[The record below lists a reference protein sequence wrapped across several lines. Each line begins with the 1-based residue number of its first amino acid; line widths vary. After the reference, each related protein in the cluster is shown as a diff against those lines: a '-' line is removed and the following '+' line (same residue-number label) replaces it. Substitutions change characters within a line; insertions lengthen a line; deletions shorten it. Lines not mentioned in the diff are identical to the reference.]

1 MSCLLR
7 PWLALL
13 GVLALAACSSG
24 GPSAP
29 ASAPAASKPAA
40 GAAAA
45 PQAAA
50 SVAPAAASAAPP
62 ASGQPRQQLKIGF
75 ANVTAIHS
83 ALWTASEGGIFA
95 RNDLDVELANL
106 GRSQSVQAALLS
118 HEVVIASVSGSSTVN
133 VQLAG
138 GDLVMIGAIFDT
150 MPYQLAT
157 TRDITSLT
165 DLRGKSIG
173 INSFGGAADSILRYL
188 LRQAGVD
195 PERETTILQVGAQ
208 NERIAALQ
216 SGAIQATLVDPP
228 FSSIA
233 EKEGLRV
240 LLDTTDLGIAYPQD
254 VLVVSREW
262 LASHRDTAR
271 RILQSVADGGKAFK
285 SDRELGIR
293 TIQKWLQLDD
303 PALAEESYAYF
314 ARVLPDEI
322 LPRLEGL
329 QLVIDEV
336 AADHPEARNLRPE
349 DLLDASVAREV
360 K

>member
-1 MSCLLR
+1 MSPFPR

-13 GVLALAACSSG
+13 VVVWLAACG
-24 GPSAP
+24 GGASAP
-29 ASAPAASKPAA
+29 SSAPAANGSGANS
-40 GAAAA
+40 GAA
-45 PQAAA
+45 PT
-50 SVAPAAASAAPP
+50 APAAPVTTGVSPEQAR
-62 ASGQPRQQLKIGF
+62 QPLTIGF
-75 ANVTAIHS
+75 ANVTAVHS
-83 ALWTASEGGIFA
+83 ALWAALEGGTFA
-95 RNDLDVELANL
+95 RNGLDVDLVNL
-106 GRSQSVQAALLS
+106 GRSQAVQAALLS
-118 HEVVIASVSGSSTVN
+118 REVVIASVSGSSTVN
-133 VQLAG
+133 VRLAG
-138 GDLVMIGAIFDT
+138 GDLVIIGSTFDT

-157 TRDITSLT
+157 TRDITTLT

-173 INSFGGAADSILRYL
+173 VNSFGGAADSILRFL

-208 NERIAALQ
+208 NERVAALR
-216 SGAIQATLVDPP
+216 SGAVQATLVDPP
-228 FSSIA
+228 FGSIA

-254 VLVVSREW
+254 VLVVNREW
-262 LASHRDTAR
+262 LASNRDTAR
-271 RILQSVADGGKAFK
+271 RVLQSVADGEKAFK

-293 TIQKWLQLDD
+293 TVKKWLQLDD
-303 PALAEESYAYF
+303 QATAEETYAYY
-314 ARVLPDEI
+314 ARVLPDDL

-336 AADHPEARNLRPE
+336 ATDHPEARSLRPE